1 MKKVIS
7 IIISLLTLISASS
20 LSVSAEEKIYPD
32 ISDDT
37 ILHRTSTR
45 YLADVNNDEELNI
58 SDLVTM
64 MLFLRG
70 SEEYKDTIVYADE
83 FNYLDINLDGNAD
96 IFDLVELRKAVIAPE
111 TAYKQVSS
119 VDILTTADKSTTK
132 SSFIS
137 TPEELTAYLANI
149 GTDNYEIQKY
159 TDIYDDNFFKGS
171 DVIFGTLEQEYGEGV
186 HFIPP
191 VCDYLQGK
199 FLDIVER
206 EEISEYYGI
215 DPEIIRKSNIYCLYT
230 YQQYKS
236 HPMVYKKKKNILL
249 FQVTVPKAVRETTNE
264 MCLLFDFELFTPDY
278 YAHQYDSP
286 DGKYKIYIT
295 VEEDHFMDDT
305 CRYRFYEIEN
315 DGSYAYL
322 GEYYDGY
329 AYNGDVFKQNY
340 TEILEGEYTTYVIS
354 DFCKIIWKK
363 NDFDIQI
370 KKSVFNE
377 NIDDWVSVWE
387 SIFISN
393 SYY

>member
-1 MKKVIS
+1 MKKVLS
-7 IIISLLTLISASS
+7 VIISLLTLIFASS
-20 LSVSAEEKIYPD
+20 FGVSAEEKVYPD
-32 ISDDT
+32 TSDDT
-37 ILHRTSTR
+37 VLHRTSTR
-45 YLADVNNDEELNI
+45 YLADVNNDEELNVG
-58 SDLVTM
+58 DLVTM

-70 SEEYKDTIVYADE
+70 SEEYKDTIFYADE
-83 FNYLDINLDGNAD
+83 LNYLDVNLDGNVD

-111 TAYKQVSS
+111 AAYKQVSS
-119 VDILTTADKSTTK
+119 VDILQTADTAELTSA
-132 SSFIS
+132 FIS
-137 TPEELTAYLANI
+137 STDELTAYLANI
-149 GTDNYEIQKY
+149 GTDNDEIQKY
-159 TDIYDDNFFKGS
+159 TDIYDNNFFKGS

-199 FLDIVER
+199 FLDIFER
-206 EEISEYYGI
+206 EEINKYYGI

-230 YQQYKS
+230 YQQYKD
-236 HPMVYKKKKNILL
+236 HPMLYKKEKNILL
-249 FQVTVPKAVRETTNE
+249 FQVTVPKTVRETTNDI
-264 MCLLFDFELFTPDY
+264 CLLFDFELFTPDY

-322 GEYYDGY
+322 AEYYDGY
-329 AYNGDVFKQNY
+329 AYYGDAFNR
-340 TEILEGEYTTYVIS
+340 EYTKTNEGQYTAYVF
-354 DFCKIIWKK
+354 DDACKIIWKK